1 MTITKT
7 ACLVVSYLALVA
19 GLIWMGQGAG
29 FIRYPANSFMIDQSP
44 WIWRGAIVA
53 AAGSIGVWVSRRK

>member
-1 MTITKT
+1 MKITKT
-7 ACLVVSYLALVA
+7 AGVVVSYLAIVA

-29 FIRYPANSFMIDQSP
+29 FIRYPVNSFMIDQSP

-53 AAGSIGVWVSRRK
+53 AAGVIAVLVSRRM